1 MTRQTRGAGPTSAVG
16 SDEHAP
22 EVLITV
28 ITFILGR
35 GGLMNVRRHA
45 SIGFA
50 VIAGA
55 VLVSACGSTST
66 VPATSAATSASA
78 SSTSTATAVKTGN
91 PSGAQTLSED
101 GSSLLYPYLQK
112 LEPGITAAY
121 PNITLSAA
129 AGGSGKG
136 QTDAISGAVDMGGSD
151 AYLSAGQ
158 VSANPGIMNI
168 PIAVSAQAVNYNLAG
183 ISNLKLSGSVIAQ
196 IYSGTITTW
205 NDPAIVALNA
215 GVTLPA
221 TPIVPVRRVDSSGD
235 TFIFTSFL
243 SATSPTWSN
252 GPAFGTTVNWPTV
265 ASELSANGNPAMVD
279 ACHGAPGCIAYV
291 GVSVESTAL
300 VDGLGEAQLENASG
314 SFVQPSDTTINAAVT
329 AGASNVPASLTQ
341 SLIYQAGAQS
351 YPIVNFEYLIVNPS
365 KITSS
370 DTALAIRTFFE
381 WAISTSGGAT
391 QDDLRDRKSHV

>member
-1 MTRQTRGAGPTSAVG
+1 
-16 SDEHAP
+16 
-22 EVLITV
+22 
-28 ITFILGR
+28 
-35 GGLMNVRRHA
+35 MNVRRHA

-50 VIAGA
+50 VITGA
-55 VLVSACGSTST
+55 ILVSACGSTSST
-66 VPATSAATSASA
+66 PASSSSAST
-78 SSTSTATAVKTGN
+78 SSSPTAAAVHTGN
-91 PSGAQTLSED
+91 PSGPQTLSED

-168 PIAVSAQAVNYNLAG
+168 PIAVSAQAVNYNLPG

-196 IYSGTITTW
+196 IYSGTITSW
-205 NDPAIVALNA
+205 NDAAIAALNT

-243 SATSPTWSN
+243 SATSTTWSN

-279 ACHGAPGCIAYV
+279 TCHSTPGCIAYV
-291 GVSVESTAL
+291 GVSVESTTAL

-314 SFVQPSDTTINAAVT
+314 SFVQPSITTINAAVT
-329 AGASNVPASLTQ
+329 AGAGNVPASLTQ
-341 SLIYQAGAQS
+341 SLIYQTGAQS

-391 QDDLRDRKSHV
+391 QDDLSAVNFVPLPTNVLPKVNAAIASITG

>member
-1 MTRQTRGAGPTSAVG
+1 
-16 SDEHAP
+16 
-22 EVLITV
+22 
-28 ITFILGR
+28 
-35 GGLMNVRRHA
+35 MNFRRHA

-50 VIAGA
+50 VITGA

-66 VPATSAATSASA
+66 VPATSAVSSSSA
-78 SSTSTATAVKTGN
+78 SSSPTATAVKTGN
-91 PSGAQTLSED
+91 PSGSQTLSED

-168 PIAVSAQAVNYNLAG
+168 PIAVSAQAVNYNLTG

-196 IYSGTITTW
+196 IYSGTITSW
-205 NDPAIVALNA
+205 NAPAIAALNT

-243 SATSPTWSN
+243 SATSTTWSN

-279 ACHGAPGCIAYV
+279 TCHSTPGCIAYV

-314 SFVQPSDTTINAAVT
+314 SFVQPSITTINAAVT
-329 AGASNVPASLTQ
+329 AGAGNVPASLTQ
-341 SLIYQAGAQS
+341 SLIYQTGAQS

-391 QDDLRDRKSHV
+391 QDDLSAVNFVPLPTNVLPKVNAAIASITG

>member
-1 MTRQTRGAGPTSAVG
+1 
-16 SDEHAP
+16 
-22 EVLITV
+22 
-28 ITFILGR
+28 
-35 GGLMNVRRHA
+35 MNVRRHA

-50 VIAGA
+50 VIAGT

-205 NDPAIVALNA
+205 NDPAIVALNT

-279 ACHGAPGCIAYV
+279 ACHGAPGCIAYI

-314 SFVQPSDTTINAAVT
+314 SFVQPSITTINAAVA
-329 AGASNVPASLTQ
+329 AGAGNVPASLTQ
-341 SLIYQAGAQS
+341 SLIYQTGAQS

-365 KITSS
+365 KITTS

-391 QDDLRDRKSHV
+391 QDDLSAVNFVPLPTNVLPKVNAAIASITG

>member
-1 MTRQTRGAGPTSAVG
+1 
-16 SDEHAP
+16 
-22 EVLITV
+22 
-28 ITFILGR
+28 
-35 GGLMNVRRHA
+35 MNVRRHM

-50 VIAGA
+50 VVTGA

-66 VPATSAATSASA
+66 VPATSAVSSSSA
-78 SSTSTATAVKTGN
+78 SSSPTATAVKTGN
-91 PSGAQTLSED
+91 PSGSQTLSED

-168 PIAVSAQAVNYNLAG
+168 PIAVSAQAVNYNLPG

-196 IYSGTITTW
+196 IYSGTITSW
-205 NDPAIVALNA
+205 NDAAIAALNT

-243 SATSPTWSN
+243 SATSTTWSN

-279 ACHGAPGCIAYV
+279 TCHSTPGCIAYV

-314 SFVQPSDTTINAAVT
+314 SFVQPSITTINAAVSHGR
-329 AGASNVPASLTQ
+329 AGFHKARNVPASLTQ
-341 SLIYQAGAQS
+341 SLIYQTGAQS

-391 QDDLRDRKSHV
+391 QDDLSAVNFVPLPTNVLPKFNAAIASITG